1 MKFYENWKIEIVNRL
16 NVVLF
21 TFLASRFDEKEAKNW
36 KIVEIPVSTTDNQIL
51 EIYFFCKCQ
60 GLRGTLNERD
70 SMSKP
75 PKYPKGPGLLN
86 TNLEPETLWE
96 KAHFSYKIHE

>member
-36 KIVEIPVSTTDNQIL
+36 KIVEIPASTTNNQNTWI
-51 EIYFFCKCQ
+51 FFFFFFQ
-60 GLRGTLNERD
+60 VPRTEGEL
-70 SMSKP
+70 
-75 PKYPKGPGLLN
+75 
-86 TNLEPETLWE
+86 
-96 KAHFSYKIHE
+96 